1 MDLKV
6 ENLSV
11 DLGKEPIV
19 KNCSIYA
26 NKGEFVGIIG
36 PNGSGKSTILKTIYG
51 INKEKSGV
59 IYIDGKE
66 LSKMKVKDIAK
77 RVGVLGQFND
87 FSFDIKVKD
96 MVLMGRSPHKGFL
109 ESDNKNDFNIVN
121 ESLKKVEMLEHSE
134 RNFLSL
140 SGGEKQRVLLARAL
154 AQDVKILILDEP
166 TNHLDI
172 KYQIQILNIVK
183 KLGITVLVAL
193 HDLNIAAAYCD
204 RLYIMKDGNIKSVGK
219 PKEVL
224 TEEIIKEVYE
234 VCSVVHKDKEPLFI
248 TYKYNY

>member
-183 KLGITVLVAL
+183 NLGITVLVAL

-204 RLYIMKDGNIKSVGK
+204 RLYIMKDGNIKAVGK

>member
-77 RVGVLGQFND
+77 RIGVLGQFND

-140 SGGEKQRVLLARAL
+140 SGGEKQRVLLARVL

-204 RLYIMKDGNIKSVGK
+204 RLYIMKDGNIKAVGK

>member
-77 RVGVLGQFND
+77 RIGVLGQFND

-204 RLYIMKDGNIKSVGK
+204 RLYIMKDGNIKAVGK

>member
-204 RLYIMKDGNIKSVGK
+204 RLYIMKDGMLLASGTSEEIANNKSVRTHYLG
-219 PKEVL
+219 E
-224 TEEIIKEVYE
+224 
-234 VCSVVHKDKEPLFI
+234 DFRLF
-248 TYKYNY
+248 N

>member
-11 DLGKEPIV
+11 DLGKEHIV

-204 RLYIMKDGNIKSVGK
+204 RLYIMKDGNIKAVGK

>member
-183 KLGITVLVAL
+183 NLGITVLVAL

-204 RLYIMKDGNIKSVGK
+204 RLYIMKDGNIKAVGK

-234 VCSVVHKDKEPLFI
+234 VCSVVNKDKEPLFI

>member
-204 RLYIMKDGNIKSVGK
+204 RLYIMKDGNIKAVGK